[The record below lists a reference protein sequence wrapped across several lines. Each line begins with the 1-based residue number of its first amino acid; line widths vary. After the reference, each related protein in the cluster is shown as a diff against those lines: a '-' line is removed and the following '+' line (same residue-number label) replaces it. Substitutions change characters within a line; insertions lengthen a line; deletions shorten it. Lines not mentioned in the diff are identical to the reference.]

1 MIFAKNPAD
10 GNPGIDKAENR
21 YYTTKFTWT
30 LLRNFGVM
38 PQKNTSRGT
47 AFAKAAIRQAQA
59 LNKGMGTCP
68 ALTNTVCV

>member
-1 MIFAKNPAD
+1 M
-10 GNPGIDKAENR
+10 
-21 YYTTKFTWT
+21 
-30 LLRNFGVM
+30 LRNFGVM

-59 LNKGMGTCP
+59 LNKGMGTSP